1 MKISEI
7 ESLLL
12 RANSSKYL
20 QKYIKTIEDLFD
32 NYLILSLISY
42 DVVNRDR
49 LIEIVCNYIL
59 SKNRNKKDLAKKV
72 LYKIINN
79 STEKVEDIE
88 IINLLF
94 NVYKKYVLK
103 ETNEVWRVS
112 KYIKDLVLSKDQI
125 QWLIDN
131 SDKNELVLNR
141 VIRYPY
147 ENVDLQK
154 WAESKLNSKEINYK
168 RFSEILGLALNGK
181 SFLSYFNNKK
191 ISTQNLSW
199 AIFYSKLENKGQY
212 LKQLLERDF
221 SCIHISKV
229 ALKIL
234 DFKIIEKQ
242 IVLIKK
248 NTLTNAST
256 L

>member
-1 MKISEI
+1 MKVTEI

-12 RANSSKYL
+12 QANSSKYL
-20 QKYIKTIEDLFD
+20 PKYIKTIDDLFD
-32 NYLILSLISY
+32 NYLLLSLISY
-42 DVVNRDR
+42 DVVNRDK

-59 SKNRNKKDLAKKV
+59 SKSRNKKDLAKKI

-79 STEKVEDIE
+79 STEKIRDIK

-94 NVYKKYVLK
+94 CVYQKYVLK

-112 KYIKDLVLSKDQI
+112 KYIKDLILSKDQI

-141 VIRYPY
+141 VLRYPD
-147 ENVDLQK
+147 ENADLQK
-154 WAESKLNSKEINYK
+154 WAESKIKSKAINYK
-168 RFSEILGLALNGK
+168 RFSETLGLALSENN
-181 SFLSYFNNKK
+181 FLSYFNDKK

-199 AIFYSKLENKGQY
+199 AVFYSKLENKGKY
-212 LKQLLERDF
+212 LKILLERDY

-234 DFKIIEKQ
+234 DFKIIELQ
-242 IVLIKK
+242 NVLIKK
-248 NTLTNAST
+248 CTN
-256 L
+256 